1 MGLYYKCKQLETLYY
16 LLPPVF
22 LYWFLYLT
30 FTTNNLPGFLQF
42 KEILPVPLLAK
53 MQSAENYTVLIE
65 KINTFIRKYYL
76 NSLLRGLIFLGA
88 GLFSAYVVITLSEY
102 FGNFNSFFRGVL
114 FYGFI
119 LLNLGLIGWL
129 VVPPLMHWL
138 KLGQTLTHDEA
149 AEIIGKH
156 FADVN
161 DKLLNTLQLKKLAA
175 EDEPHRALIE
185 ASIDQKIQNLKPVRF
200 PSAIN
205 IKDNT
210 RYLKWILTP
219 VAVIIII
226 GLAAPSI
233 LTESTKRIVR
243 HNEYFAPVAP
253 FQFVVLNNKLSAVQG
268 EDLKLDLKLQGNQ
281 LPADVY
287 VETANNTFKLD
298 KENISKFHYLFTNLQ
313 QNTTF
318 RLVGNGFTSQPY
330 EIKVNLRPSL
340 LHFDV
345 ELKYP
350 AYLHKKSETL
360 ANAGDLTI
368 PAGTTVKWLFHTQN
382 ATALSFQ
389 MNGQQYNLNPAT
401 NDVFEHTERINKPSI
416 YKLNPQ
422 NAVVTQSDSA
432 SYRITTIAD
441 EPPTIAVDEK
451 PDSVSHQAFYFNGK
465 IQDDHGFSSLTFH
478 YRIGAPGDK
487 GSERESVKAVKADL
501 NQSLSDFFYFWNLKE
516 LGIKPG
522 DQVTYFFEVSDND
535 DVNGPKKARS
545 AERTLHVP
553 DANELREELNAG
565 TTGVKQKMQS
575 AIKLAD
581 QIERDSKKLDQL
593 LLNKNTLSFDEKKQV
608 EDLLQKRKD
617 LDDLVKQIQGDNKKN
632 LYNRRENEQ
641 QTKELL
647 DEQKQIENLLNNVLD
662 PKTKELLQKLQQ
674 LMQEGQKN
682 DTRQE
687 LSKVQTDNKSLKKE
701 LDRMLELYKKLEF
714 DQKLNQSI
722 NQLKK
727 LADKQQKLAEDTKQA
742 NDPQKPNDQQQNNA
756 DNKQPD
762 QQQKSNAYNKQ
773 ADKQQKPG
781 EENTDRLKQQ
791 QENLNKE
798 FENIKKDLKELD
810 NAENKQDFKAPQ
822 KEEKNIDQQM
832 QESSDQLAK
841 NNKQKASQS
850 QQEASKQ
857 MQQMAQKMQQEQQEQ
872 ESEQTEVDAKQL
884 RELLKSLV
892 NSSFNQ
898 EKVMES
904 LRNMGPT
911 DPNYVTQAQTQ
922 KNIKDNLKTAEDS
935 LFSLSKRVPQIQSTV
950 NREITAI
957 NTQIDNSL
965 ENLGERRTAE
975 ANRNQQYAM
984 TSMNNLALMLSDAL
998 AQMQSKMSSKSGKGK
1013 SKQMSVSQLRQMQ
1026 EKLSQNMQK
1035 MRDQMK
1041 QQGGASKGQ
1050 SQRGQESEQLAK
1062 MAREQQMIRQALQQ
1076 LDNDESKNGGAGVKD
1091 ADKISQQMEQTEKDI
1106 VNRKITDDAINRQKE
1121 IHTRLLEAEK
1131 AEQER
1136 EQDKQRE
1143 SNVGKDMPP
1152 GYIKALQDYQQ
1163 IKGKQTEQ
1171 IKTVP
1176 PALNLFYKQKI
1187 KSYFDQLNGK

>member
-1 MGLYYKCKQLETLYY
+1 
-16 LLPPVF
+16 
-22 LYWFLYLT
+22 
-30 FTTNNLPGFLQF
+30 
-42 KEILPVPLLAK
+42 
-53 MQSAENYTVLIE
+53 MQSTENYTVLID
-65 KINTFIRKYYL
+65 KINTFTRKYYL
-76 NSLLRGLIFLGA
+76 NNLLRGLIFLGA

-119 LLNLGLIGWL
+119 LLNLALIGWL
-129 VVPPLMHWL
+129 VIPSLLAYL
-138 KLGQTLTHDEA
+138 KLGKTLTHDEA

-156 FADVN
+156 FNDVN
-161 DKLLNTLQLKKLAA
+161 DKLLNTLQLKKLSA
-175 EDEPHRALIE
+175 EDERHRDLIE
-185 ASIDQKIQNLKPVRF
+185 ASIDQKIENLRPVRF

-205 IKDNT
+205 IKDNS

-219 VAVIIII
+219 VAIIIVI

-233 LTESTKRIVR
+233 LTESTKKIIR

-253 FQFVVLNNKLSAVQG
+253 FKFVVLNDNLSVVQG
-268 EDLKLDLKLQGNQ
+268 EDLKLDLKLTGNQ

-298 KENISKFHYLFTNLQ
+298 KDAVTKFHYLFTNLQ

-350 AYLHKKSETL
+350 AYLHKTNETL

-382 ATALSFQ
+382 ATNLEFAMNNQLHKLSPVSSD
-389 MNGQQYNLNPAT
+389 L
-401 NDVFEHTERINKPSI
+401 FEHTERVSQPSI

-422 NAVVTQSDSA
+422 NAVVSQSDSA
-432 SYRITTIAD
+432 SYRINTIAD
-441 EPPTIAVDEK
+441 EAPTIGVEEK
-451 PDSVSHQAFYFNGK
+451 PDSVSLQAFYFNGK

-487 GSERESVKAVKADL
+487 SAERDIVKSVKADL

-522 DQVTYFFEVSDND
+522 DQVTYFFEVADND
-535 DVNGPKKARS
+535 DVNGPKKART
-545 AERTLHVP
+545 AERTLHMP
-553 DANELREELNAG
+553 DENQLREELNAG

-575 AIKLAD
+575 AIKMAD
-581 QIERDSKKLDQL
+581 QIERDSKKLDQM
-593 LLNKNTLSFDEKKQV
+593 LLNKSSLSFDEKKQV
-608 EDLLQKRKD
+608 EDLLNKRKE
-617 LDDLVKQIQGDNKKN
+617 LDDLVKQIQADNKKN
-632 LYNRRENEQ
+632 LYNRQ
-641 QTKELL
+641 QTEQNKELL
-647 DEQKQIENLLNNVLD
+647 EEQKQIENLLNNVLD

-674 LMQEGQKN
+674 LMQQGQKN
-682 DTRQE
+682 DTREE
-687 LSKVQTDNKSLKKE
+687 LSKMNTDNKSLKKE
-701 LDRMLELYKKLEF
+701 LDRMLQLYKKLEF
-714 DQKLNQSI
+714 DQKLNQNIS
-722 NQLKK
+722 QLKK
-727 LADKQQKLAEDTKQA
+727 LAEKQEELAEQSKANDQKKADDKQQTVDKSNDKAGDDKKQGDKQDKA
-742 NDPQKPNDQQQNNA
+742 GDDKKQGDKQDKAGDDKKSDQQKAA
-756 DNKQPD
+756 DDKEKAD
-762 QQQKSNAYNKQ
+762 RLEQQQK
-773 ADKQQKPG
+773 
-781 EENTDRLKQQ
+781 
-791 QENLNKE
+791 NLNKE
-798 FENIKKDLKELD
+798 FEDIKKNLDELD
-810 NAENKQDFKAPQ
+810 KSENKQDFNNPE
-822 KEEKNIDQQM
+822 KEESEIKDEM
-832 QESSDQLAK
+832 QESAKQLAK
-841 NNKQKASQS
+841 NNKPKASQS
-850 QQEASKQ
+850 QKSAAQK
-857 MQQMAQKMQQEQQEQ
+857 MKQMAQKMEQEQ
-872 ESEQTEVDAKQL
+872 EEQDEKQVEIDAKQL

-898 EKVMES
+898 EKTMEA
-904 LRNMGPT
+904 LRSMGPS

-935 LFSLSKRVPQIQSTV
+935 LFSLSKRIPQIQSTV

-957 NTQIDNSL
+957 NTQIDNAL
-965 ENLGERRTAE
+965 ENLGERKTAE

-998 AQMQSKMSSKSGKGK
+998 SQLQDKMSEKSGKGK
-1013 SKQMSVSQLRQMQ
+1013 KGKQMSVSQLRKMQ

-1035 MRDQMK
+1035 AREQMQK
-1041 QQGGASKGQ
+1041 EGNGPKGQ
-1050 SQRGQESEQLAK
+1050 SQQQRGQMSEQLAK
-1062 MAREQQMIRQALQQ
+1062 MAREQQMIRQQLQQ
-1076 LDNDESKNGGAGVKD
+1076 LDNEESKNGGAGVKD
-1091 ADKISQQMEQTEKDI
+1091 ADKISQQMEQIEKDI
-1106 VNRKITDDAINRQKE
+1106 VNRKITDEALNRQKE

-1143 SNVGKDMPP
+1143 SHVGKDMPP
-1152 GYIKALQDYQQ
+1152 GYVKALQDYQQ

-1171 IKTVP
+1171 IRTVP
-1176 PALNLFYKQKI
+1176 PALNLYYKQKI
-1187 KSYFDQLNGK
+1187 KSYFDQLNAK